1 MFEHCKD
8 GVYGVAGLWTLWRC
22 EDCGAAYLD
31 PRPSPETIGL
41 AYKRYYTHETLPTL
55 DFAAGLR
62 ESLAVLL
69 RNDYLNARFGYKLRP
84 CLPLAGRLLIK
95 MGSHRARDIERR
107 FRNIPP
113 PQTVGARLLEIG
125 PGAGAF
131 MRDAELLG
139 YLVEGLEPDP
149 DAVDACRMS
158 GFNVRQG
165 SVPQTELP
173 ADAYEHVVLSHV
185 VEHLH
190 YPVAALEAILRSLK
204 AGGRI
209 WIAMPNLGASG
220 LKRFGANWRG
230 LEVPRH
236 LVLYDQRST
245 NALLIRVGFRDVE
258 FLDPGYV
265 RHFLYPA
272 CEQIARGELFT
283 TVGVPGSKEA
293 RESAAADDA
302 IQLRD
307 PTTAEYLI
315 AIAYK

>member
-1 MFEHCKD
+1 MSVGF
-8 GVYGVAGLWTLWRC
+8 AIFR
-22 EDCGAAYLD
+22 
-31 PRPSPETIGL
+31 RP
-41 AYKRYYTHETLPTL
+41 K
-55 DFAAGLR
+55 
-62 ESLAVLL
+62 LL
-69 RNDYLNARFGYKLRP
+69 
-84 CLPLAGRLLIK
+84 
-95 MGSHRARDIERR
+95 ARD
-107 FRNIPP
+107 FGD
-113 PQTVGARLLEIG
+113 Q

-165 SVPQTELP
+165 SVPSAELP

-220 LKRFGANWRG
+220 LKRLGNWRG

-245 NALLIRVGFRDVE
+245 NALLASE
-258 FLDPGYV
+258 LDFGTSNFSILV
-265 RHFLYPA
+265 MSGIFSTRLA
-272 CEQIARGELFT
+272 SKSRG
-283 TVGVPGSKEA
+283 A
-293 RESAAADDA
+293 NY
-302 IQLRD
+302 LR
-307 PTTAEYLI
+307 L
-315 AIAYK
+315 